1 MVKFESSCWI
11 TTPSTSKDI
20 ALEMV
25 IELGLV
31 LAQAGFFLH
40 LTNKNDYQ
48 LFVERFLFL
57 FFSEETVREEKRATI
72 DNTQTCR

>member
-48 LFVERFLFL
+48 LFVERFYSC
-57 FFSEETVREEKRATI
+57 FSVRRQYEKKKEPR
-72 DNTQTCR
+72 